1 MVDSFHA
8 GAMRSKQ
15 IRDSELFQL
24 VAGPVQL
31 LVGRRKQMQPADYA
45 SAGYGQALCP
55 KSYSSASGSI
65 EIFFSP
71 LARFSQYFFT
81 QAS

>member
-1 MVDSFHA
+1 MSL
-8 GAMRSKQ
+8 GEKLQ
-15 IRDSELFQL
+15 IPHFVRDDKGESWDDKGESLR
-24 VAGPVQL
+24 VRG
-31 LVGRRKQMQPADYA
+31 GSW
-45 SAGYGQALCP
+45 SAH
-55 KSYSSASGSI
+55 YSSASGSM